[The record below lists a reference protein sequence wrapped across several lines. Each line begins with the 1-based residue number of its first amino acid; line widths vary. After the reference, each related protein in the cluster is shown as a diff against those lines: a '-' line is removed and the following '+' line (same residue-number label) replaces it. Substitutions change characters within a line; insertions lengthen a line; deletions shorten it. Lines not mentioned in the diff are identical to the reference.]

1 MRLFD
6 RLVESVAANASK
18 EASEQEVRVGEEGR
32 GGEGGKVQLKI
43 RVHLYLE
50 ML

>member
-18 EASEQEVRVGEEGR
+18 EASKQEVRVGEEGR
-32 GGEGGKVQLKI
+32 AGGVKCS
-43 RVHLYLE
+43 
-50 ML
+50 